1 VPRYETLTPS
11 VVTTAHYRI
20 LAQPHRSPPFVLVR
34 QPVMR
39 QDFLIVETYTIGS
52 TPLDKGSARRKDLYL
67 TTHTIILG
75 STPLHKRSARRI
87 DLYLTTHTI
96 ILGSTPLH
104 KRSARRIDLYLTTH
118 TIILGSTPLHKR
130 SALRT
135 DLYLTTHNIHTT
147 QTSMPSAGFELAIPA
162 SERTRTHALRQR
174 GHSAAERNTC
184 FCLVP

>member
-104 KRSARRIDLYLTTH
+104 KRSA
-118 TIILGSTPLHKR
+118 
-130 SALRT
+130 LRT

>member
-1 VPRYETLTPS
+1 MPRYETLTPS

-104 KRSARRIDLYLTTH
+104 KRSA
-118 TIILGSTPLHKR
+118 
-130 SALRT
+130 LRT